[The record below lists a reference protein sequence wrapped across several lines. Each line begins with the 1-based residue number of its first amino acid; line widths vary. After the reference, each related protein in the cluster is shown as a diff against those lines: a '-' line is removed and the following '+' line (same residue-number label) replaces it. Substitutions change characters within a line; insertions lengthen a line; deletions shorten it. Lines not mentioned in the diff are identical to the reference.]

1 MGISTNPN
9 NNIANTQNTTLRL
22 TDRQNRNKALIV
34 TEMLSSLIKEHQA
47 KQQAQR
53 KTREELRKEA
63 LSAAGNL
70 TDALVDH
77 LNVGVAQAY
86 LNEKKLDTEARQLQN
101 NAANFSRQAQQWL
114 QLVESFSSAL
124 KEVGDVDNWARSIEK
139 DLKVAET
146 ALEYAYKVGPN
157 NS

>member
-1 MGISTNPN
+1 
-9 NNIANTQNTTLRL
+9 
-22 TDRQNRNKALIV
+22 
-34 TEMLSSLIKEHQA
+34 MLSSLIKEHQA
-47 KQQAQR
+47 KQQAQ
-53 KTREELRKEA
+53 KETREELRKEA

>member
-1 MGISTNPN
+1 M
-9 NNIANTQNTTLRL
+9 
-22 TDRQNRNKALIV
+22 
-34 TEMLSSLIKEHQA
+34 
-47 KQQAQR
+47 
-53 KTREELRKEA
+53 
-63 LSAAGNL
+63 
-70 TDALVDH
+70 
-77 LNVGVAQAY
+77 AQAY

-157 NS
+157 SSWIVIFFVNKLFIQVQWLKILFITSSYFPVPVFL